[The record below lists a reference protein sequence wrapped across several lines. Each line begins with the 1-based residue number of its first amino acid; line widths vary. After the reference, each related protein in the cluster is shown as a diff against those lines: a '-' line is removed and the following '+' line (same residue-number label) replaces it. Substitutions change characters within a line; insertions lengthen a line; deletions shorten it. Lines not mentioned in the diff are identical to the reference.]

1 MQKRGI
7 ADFNSGHL
15 DNGPNELDDSAG
27 DWSAIVAASNAA
39 LETSPLGW
47 GLNFGHTG
55 APPVIITDGE
65 SEDASGGPD
74 AAAAGGKKT
83 GGGTT
88 SGGGTTG
95 GGTPGGTTST
105 APSAPATVLQHIS
118 IHERTP
124 NPADG
129 ATTTPT

>member
-74 AAAAGGKKT
+74 AAADGGDKT
-83 GGGTT
+83 GGGAT
-88 SGGGTTG
+88 SGVGTAGVGTTG
-95 GGTPGGTTST
+95 GTAST
-105 APSAPATVLQHIS
+105 G
-118 IHERTP
+118 R
-124 NPADG
+124 G
-129 ATTTPT
+129 ATSPVHNGSCIDLQTVHPQ

>member
-74 AAAAGGKKT
+74 APAAGGKKT

-88 SGGGTTG
+88 SGGGTAR
-95 GGTPGGTTST
+95 GGTPGGPTST
-105 APSAPATVLQHIS
+105 GQ
-118 IHERTP
+118 R
-124 NPADG
+124 
-129 ATTTPT
+129 ATTTRHHDISFH